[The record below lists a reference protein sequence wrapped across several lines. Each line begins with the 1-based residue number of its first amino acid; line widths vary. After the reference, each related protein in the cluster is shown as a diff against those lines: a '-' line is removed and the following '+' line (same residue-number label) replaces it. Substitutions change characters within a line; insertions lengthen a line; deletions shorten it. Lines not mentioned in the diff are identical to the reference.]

1 MKNHYH
7 YHSPVGNLLLIGEDE
22 ELVGLH
28 FMKAVSIENEERG
41 AIRSLFTDV
50 IRQLD
55 EYFEGKRQRFQ
66 LPLRLKGSPFQVAAW
81 RALADI
87 PYGTTISYKEQADRI
102 GSVPRAVG
110 LANGQNPLAIILP
123 CHRVIGAN
131 GSLTGYGGGLEKK
144 AALLSFEANVRDF
157 GPSPMNALA

>member
-1 MKNHYH
+1 MKSHCY
-7 YHSPVGNLLLIGEDE
+7 YHSPIGKLLLVGENE
-22 ELVGLH
+22 ELAGLH
-28 FMKAVSIENEERG
+28 FAMGVSVDNLEQGPNS
-41 AIRSLFTDV
+41 SLFAKV
-50 IRQLD
+50 SKQLD
-55 EYFEGKRQRFQ
+55 EYFEGKRHEFQ
-66 LPLRLKGSPFQVAAW
+66 LRLRLKGSPFQIAAW
-81 RALADI
+81 RALSDI

-131 GSLTGYGGGLEKK
+131 GSLTGYGGGLERK

-157 GPSPMNALA
+157 GPAPMNALA